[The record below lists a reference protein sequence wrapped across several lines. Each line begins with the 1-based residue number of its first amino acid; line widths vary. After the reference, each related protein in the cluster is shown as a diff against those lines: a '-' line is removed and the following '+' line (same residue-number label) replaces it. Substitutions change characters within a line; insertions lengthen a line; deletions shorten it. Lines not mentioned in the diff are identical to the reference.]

1 MNRTQQITCDWLNQ
15 SGLIGDALLL
25 EALLRRGF
33 LAYSDNQGV
42 WLGTGSHPEDIA
54 VLRLLDG
61 LAVEPLSGHSDRMA
75 RLSLKSPDVSVMR
88 LANAIVALLENHDGN
103 HSLWTGWGIPN
114 YRGTGGWNSCRKMTW
129 GAKLAVCPT
138 RDMRKSEAQNAL
150 DLGVGLLIKAFPLA
164 RVATRASC
172 DGHGGKP
179 AWISL
184 STVWDLLWAKAV
196 FDALGTDTP
205 NSAWD
210 WTRDLHIQPL
220 GGWGDAEVLGMLN
233 DIQHVA
239 RRLLHQRT
247 IDTIGHA
254 RQRTMTEFGNL
265 PPDSKRFSEVAMHQL
280 TTEFR

>member
-1 MNRTQQITCDWLNQ
+1 
-15 SGLIGDALLL
+15 
-25 EALLRRGF
+25 
-33 LAYSDNQGV
+33 
-42 WLGTGSHPEDIA
+42 
-54 VLRLLDG
+54 
-61 LAVEPLSGHSDRMA
+61 
-75 RLSLKSPDVSVMR
+75 
-88 LANAIVALLENHDGN
+88 
-103 HSLWTGWGIPN
+103 
-114 YRGTGGWNSCRKMTW
+114 MTW

-233 DIQHVA
+233 DIQHFA